1 MLCLFLSR
9 RPRRTWRRPCAGLP
23 ATFLILLVSDGLAA
37 QRTGR
42 VGRRRQSCGGF
53 VQRFL
58 TVTRAYGLGE
68 QDRRACS
75 ARHTGAGP
83 TGPTRAGLS
92 LVRGPGTCVLGPP
105 LGSDCVP
112 VSAPA
117 PGGDTLMGCFEGGA
131 AALIIRDSARDGCL
145 SFISL
150 LVRSFTERV

>member
-1 MLCLFLSR
+1 MVSPMLCLFLSR

-75 ARHTGAGP
+75 ACHTGARG
-83 TGPTRAGLS
+83 R
-92 LVRGPGTCVLGPP
+92 RGPLGLASALFAGQGPVFWALRSEVTASPFLHLLPEGTHLWGVLRG
-105 LGSDCVP
+105 
-112 VSAPA
+112 
-117 PGGDTLMGCFEGGA
+117 
-131 AALIIRDSARDGCL
+131 
-145 SFISL
+145 
-150 LVRSFTERV
+150 ERLH